1 MFIGSMGLCISDV
14 VCDSILVTHARLE
27 TEDTTGS
34 IQSWSWG
41 LRAVGGLLAS
51 VSGGFAYTY
60 MGSELV
66 QVTTGVF
73 PLLVSLLFMLIHEP
87 PSTEKK
93 DVSDTFKLLVS
104 AFRNQ
109 TIWKP
114 ALFLFIIGVTP
125 GFGAVSTYYFE
136 NELKFTAGDFSMLD
150 TTSYITSI
158 VGTILYKKYLTKVPF
173 RTIFFWTLALSWLLK
188 WSYISIV
195 TGANES
201 VGLPNIVLA
210 MADSIILS
218 LLGQFLLLP
227 TVVLAAKI
235 CPAGVE
241 GSLYAT
247 LMSVS
252 NMAGVLSSEW
262 GSVFANMYGVN
273 QGHYEN
279 FWKLIVLCNV
289 LDLIPIASIVL
300 IKEPPIN
307 QISVT

>member
-1 MFIGSMGLCISDV
+1 V
-14 VCDSILVTHARLE
+14 VHARQE
-27 TEDTTGS
+27 TADTTGT

-41 LRAVGGLLAS
+41 LRATGGLLAS
-51 VSGGFAYTY
+51 MFGGIAYNTI
-60 MGSELV
+60 GSEMV
-66 QVTTGVF
+66 QITTGCF
-73 PLLVSLLFMLIHEP
+73 PLLVSLLFTCIEEP
-87 PSTEKK
+87 TTKQKP
-93 DVSDTFKLLVS
+93 VGDTFKLLVS

-125 GFGAVSTYYFE
+125 GFGAVSSYYFE
-136 NELKFTAGDFSMLD
+136 NELKFSATQFSMLD

-158 VGTILYKKYLTKVPF
+158 AGTVLYKKYLTKVPF

-195 TGANES
+195 TGANEA

-262 GSVFANMYGVN
+262 GSVFANMYGVDRH
-273 QGHYEN
+273 HYDN
-279 FWKLIVLCNV
+279 FWKLIVLCNII
-289 LDLIPIASIVL
+289 DLLPIASIAL

-307 QISVT
+307 KHEEL